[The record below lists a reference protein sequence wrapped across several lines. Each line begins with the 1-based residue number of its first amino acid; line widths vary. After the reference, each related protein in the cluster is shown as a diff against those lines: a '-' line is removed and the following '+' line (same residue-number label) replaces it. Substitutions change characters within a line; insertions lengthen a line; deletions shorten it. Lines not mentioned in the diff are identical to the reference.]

1 MTTNDITLAQ
11 LTTATVNTGK
21 VVGKLYRENT
31 EQFKKLDHVAEL
43 MEGLSSKQQT
53 VDVTPLVENLDAMRT
68 EQVGAIENIAN
79 IVKPLLGAQA
89 DVKDTVANELNTV
102 RGDISNIQT
111 TIGEHKEVLQ
121 TLVQAMTRIG
131 DTLKEISNN
140 QQHLNN
146 KLNEMERRVSNMDES
161 LVEATLQMTEAKE
174 STVETA
180 ARVKTL
186 GVQVSSMMLS
196 NTASED
202 DLISLMTESTAILG
216 EEQ

>member
-1 MTTNDITLAQ
+1 MTTDITLAQ

-21 VVGKLYRENT
+21 VVGKLYRENA
-31 EQFKKLDHVAEL
+31 EQFKKLDRVEEL
-43 MEGLSSKQQT
+43 VEDLATRQQS
-53 VDVTPLVENLDAMRT
+53 VDVTPLIENLDAMRN
-68 EQVGAIENIAN
+68 EQVGAIEGVAN

-89 DVKDTVANELNTV
+89 DVKETVTNELHIF
-102 RGDISNIQT
+102 RGDVNNIQT
-111 TIGEHKEVLQ
+111 TVGEHKGVLQ

-131 DTLKEISNN
+131 DTLKEISDN
-140 QQHLNN
+140 QQRLNN

-196 NTASED
+196 STASED
-202 DLISLMTESTAILG
+202 DLISLMAESNELLG
-216 EEQ
+216 EE

>member
-1 MTTNDITLAQ
+1 MTTDITIAQ

-21 VVGKLYRENT
+21 VVGKLYRENA
-31 EQFKKLDHVAEL
+31 EQFKKLDRVEEL
-43 MEGLSSKQQT
+43 VEDLATRQQS
-53 VDVTPLVENLDAMRT
+53 VDVTPLIENLDAMRN
-68 EQVGAIENIAN
+68 EQVGAIEGVAN

-89 DVKDTVANELNTV
+89 DVKETVTNELHIV
-102 RGDISNIQT
+102 RGDVNNIQT
-111 TIGEHKEVLQ
+111 TVGEHKEVLQ

-131 DTLKEISNN
+131 DTLKEISDN
-140 QQHLNN
+140 QQRLNN

>member
-1 MTTNDITLAQ
+1 MTTDITLAQ

-21 VVGKLYRENT
+21 VVGKLYRENA
-31 EQFKKLDHVAEL
+31 EQFKKLDRVEEL
-43 MEGLSSKQQT
+43 VEDLVTRQQS
-53 VDVTPLVENLDAMRT
+53 VDVTPLIENLDTMRN
-68 EQVGAIENIAN
+68 EQVGAIEGVAN

-89 DVKDTVANELNTV
+89 DVKETVTNELHIV
-102 RGDISNIQT
+102 RGDVNNIQT
-111 TIGEHKEVLQ
+111 TVGEHKEVLQ

-131 DTLKEISNN
+131 DTLKEISDN
-140 QQHLNN
+140 QQRLNN

-196 NTASED
+196 STASED
-202 DLISLMTESTAILG
+202 DLISLMAESNELLG
-216 EEQ
+216 EE

>member
-1 MTTNDITLAQ
+1 MTTDITLAQ

-21 VVGKLYRENT
+21 VVGKLYRENA
-31 EQFKKLDHVAEL
+31 EQFKKLDRVEEL
-43 MEGLSSKQQT
+43 VEDLATRQQS
-53 VDVTPLVENLDAMRT
+53 VDVAPLIENLDAMRN
-68 EQVGAIENIAN
+68 EQVGAIEGVAN

-89 DVKDTVANELNTV
+89 DVKETVTTELHII
-102 RGDISNIQT
+102 RGDVNNIQT
-111 TIGEHKEVLQ
+111 TVGEHKEVLQ

-131 DTLKEISNN
+131 DTLKEISDN
-140 QQHLNN
+140 QQRLNN

>member
-1 MTTNDITLAQ
+1 
-11 LTTATVNTGK
+11 
-21 VVGKLYRENT
+21 
-31 EQFKKLDHVAEL
+31 
-43 MEGLSSKQQT
+43 
-53 VDVTPLVENLDAMRT
+53 MRN
-68 EQVGAIENIAN
+68 EQVGAIEGVAN

-89 DVKDTVANELNTV
+89 DVKETVTNELHIV
-102 RGDISNIQT
+102 RGDVNNIQT
-111 TIGEHKEVLQ
+111 TVGEHKEVLQ

-131 DTLKEISNN
+131 DTLKEISDN
-140 QQHLNN
+140 QQRLNN

-196 NTASED
+196 STASED
-202 DLISLMTESTAILG
+202 ELISLMTESTAILG

>member
-1 MTTNDITLAQ
+1 MTTDITLAQ

-21 VVGKLYRENT
+21 VVGKLYRENA
-31 EQFKKLDHVAEL
+31 EQFKKLDRVEEL
-43 MEGLSSKQQT
+43 VEDLATRQQS
-53 VDVTPLVENLDAMRT
+53 VDVTPLIENLDAMRN
-68 EQVGAIENIAN
+68 EQVGAIEGVAN

-89 DVKDTVANELNTV
+89 DVKETVTNELHIV
-102 RGDISNIQT
+102 RGDVNNIQT
-111 TIGEHKEVLQ
+111 TVGEHKEVLQ

-131 DTLKEISNN
+131 DTLKEISDN
-140 QQHLNN
+140 QQRLNN

-196 NTASED
+196 STASED
-202 DLISLMTESTAILG
+202 ELISLMTESTAILG

>member
-1 MTTNDITLAQ
+1 MTTDITLAQ

-21 VVGKLYRENT
+21 VVGKLYRENA
-31 EQFKKLDHVAEL
+31 EQFKKLDRVEEL
-43 MEGLSSKQQT
+43 VEDLATRQQS
-53 VDVTPLVENLDAMRT
+53 VDVTPLIENLDAMRN
-68 EQVGAIENIAN
+68 EQVGAIEGVAN

-89 DVKDTVANELNTV
+89 DVKETVTNELHIV
-102 RGDISNIQT
+102 RGDVNNIQT
-111 TIGEHKEVLQ
+111 TVGEHKEVLQ

-131 DTLKEISNN
+131 DTLKEISDN
-140 QQHLNN
+140 QQRLNN

-161 LVEATLQMTEAKE
+161 LVEATLQMTEVKE

-196 NTASED
+196 STASED
-202 DLISLMTESTAILG
+202 DLISLMAESNELLG
-216 EEQ
+216 EE

>member
-1 MTTNDITLAQ
+1 MTTDITLAQ

-21 VVGKLYRENT
+21 VVGKLYRENA
-31 EQFKKLDHVAEL
+31 EQFKKLDRVEEL
-43 MEGLSSKQQT
+43 VEDLVTRQHS
-53 VDVTPLVENLDAMRT
+53 VDVTPLIENLDTMRN
-68 EQVGAIENIAN
+68 EQVGAIEGVAN

-89 DVKDTVANELNTV
+89 DVKETVTNELHIV
-102 RGDISNIQT
+102 RGDVNNIQT
-111 TIGEHKEVLQ
+111 TVGEHKEVLQ

-131 DTLKEISNN
+131 DTLKEISDN
-140 QQHLNN
+140 QQRLNN

-196 NTASED
+196 STASED
-202 DLISLMTESTAILG
+202 DLISLMAESNELLG
-216 EEQ
+216 EE

>member
-1 MTTNDITLAQ
+1 MTTDITLAQ

-21 VVGKLYRENT
+21 VVGKLYRENA
-31 EQFKKLDHVAEL
+31 EQFKKLDRVEEL
-43 MEGLSSKQQT
+43 VEDLVTRQHS
-53 VDVTPLVENLDAMRT
+53 VDVTPLIENLDTMRN
-68 EQVGAIENIAN
+68 EQVGAIEGVAN

-89 DVKDTVANELNTV
+89 DVKETVTNELHIV
-102 RGDISNIQT
+102 RGDVNNIQT
-111 TIGEHKEVLQ
+111 TVGEHKEVLQ

-131 DTLKEISNN
+131 DTLKEISDN
-140 QQHLNN
+140 QQRLNN

-196 NTASED
+196 STASED
-202 DLISLMTESTAILG
+202 ELISLMTESTAILG

>member
-1 MTTNDITLAQ
+1 MTTDITLAQ

-21 VVGKLYRENT
+21 VVGKLYRENA
-31 EQFKKLDHVAEL
+31 EQFKKLDRVEEL
-43 MEGLSSKQQT
+43 VEDLATRQQS
-53 VDVTPLVENLDAMRT
+53 VDVTPLIENLDAMRN
-68 EQVGAIENIAN
+68 EQVGAIEGVAN

-89 DVKDTVANELNTV
+89 DVKETVTNELHIV
-102 RGDISNIQT
+102 RGDVNNIQT
-111 TIGEHKEVLQ
+111 TVGEHKEVLQ

-131 DTLKEISNN
+131 DTLKEISDN
-140 QQHLNN
+140 QQRLNN

-196 NTASED
+196 STASED
-202 DLISLMTESTAILG
+202 DLISLMAESNELLG
-216 EEQ
+216 EE

>member
-1 MTTNDITLAQ
+1 MTTDITLAQ

-21 VVGKLYRENT
+21 VVGKLYRENA
-31 EQFKKLDHVAEL
+31 EQFKKLDRVEEL
-43 MEGLSSKQQT
+43 VEDLATKRQDI
-53 VDVTPLVENLDAMRT
+53 DVTPLIENLDAMRN
-68 EQVGAIENIAN
+68 EQVEAIEGVAN
-79 IVKPLLGAQA
+79 IVKPLIGAQA
-89 DVKDTVANELNTV
+89 TVKETVTNELHIV
-102 RGDISNIQT
+102 RGDINNIQT
-111 TIGEHKEVLQ
+111 TVGEHKEVLQ

-131 DTLKEISNN
+131 DTLKEISDN
-140 QQHLNN
+140 QQRLNN